1 MRSCINQLS
10 VSLKTILLKHN
21 LEKAT
26 FQLPTSC
33 ALILGLLYYIWLHC
47 LSDGRVIRVLWCSP
61 RYKVHSSIDF
71 LPHQDLKKKMNNNTF
86 KYCLHFSLAVR
97 ELQSLGKLQVPVKSS
112 SEDKLKSDILGSGL
126 GSDSSLLLACCLI
139 LISLCLS
146 FLIDKMGLKTI
157 LPV

>member
-1 MRSCINQLS
+1 M
-10 VSLKTILLKHN
+10 
-21 LEKAT
+21 
-26 FQLPTSC
+26 
-33 ALILGLLYYIWLHC
+33 
-47 LSDGRVIRVLWCSP
+47 
-61 RYKVHSSIDF
+61 HSSIDF